1 MRLFHQISTSNKYG
15 TVGGILNHFQKRSIC
30 KFDLRLLFTFL
41 FNQLRIVLIL
51 SFLCVSQ
58 KLKEIA
64 FPKAEE
70 LKAELLKRY
79 TKEYNEYNEEKVS
92 IEQQK
97 RKLFWFLRLFLG
109 IIIRYFGRS
118 CDTLLYLAKARSSK
132 KQHKCLG

>member
-1 MRLFHQISTSNKYG
+1 M
-15 TVGGILNHFQKRSIC
+15 
-30 KFDLRLLFTFL
+30 
-41 FNQLRIVLIL
+41 
-51 SFLCVSQ
+51 SQ

-79 TKEYNEYNEEKVS
+79 TKEYTEYNEEKVS

-118 CDTLLYLAKARSSK
+118 CDLNVILYFIWQRPEAQKNNTSV
-132 KQHKCLG
+132 